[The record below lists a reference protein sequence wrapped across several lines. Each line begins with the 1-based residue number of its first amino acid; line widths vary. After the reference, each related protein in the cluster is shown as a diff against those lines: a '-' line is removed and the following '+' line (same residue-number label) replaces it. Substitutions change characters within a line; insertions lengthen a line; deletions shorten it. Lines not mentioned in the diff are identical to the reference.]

1 MPILTLEHVQYTYQT
16 RYQPVE
22 ALKEANGSFAE
33 GKVYAIVG
41 KSGSGKSTLLS
52 LIAGLMLPTSG
63 QVCYKGVATSA
74 MDLDLYRRDS
84 VAVIYQSFNLFPLL
98 TVLENVAYPL
108 ELKGMKAD
116 QARKAAAQHIS
127 SVDLPEVLHRRFPER
142 LSGGERQRVAIARAL
157 ATGSRIL
164 LADEPTGNL
173 DTMNGEMVVNI
184 LSGLAHQQKY
194 TVIIV
199 THDRDIARQADQLFL
214 MKDGILLTDPGQA

>member
-22 ALKEANGSFAE
+22 ALKEATCSFDE
-33 GKVYAIVG
+33 GRVYAIAG

-63 QVCYKGVATSA
+63 QICYKGVATSA

-116 QARKAAAQHIS
+116 QARQMAMQHIR
-127 SVDLPEVLHRRFPER
+127 SVDLPDLLHHRFPER

-157 ATGSRIL
+157 AAGSRIL

-173 DTMNGEMVVNI
+173 DTINGEMVVNI
-184 LSGLAHQQKY
+184 LTGLAQKQHY

-199 THDRDIARQADQLFL
+199 THDRDVARQADQLFL
-214 MKDGILLTDPGQA
+214 MKDGVLQADPGQA